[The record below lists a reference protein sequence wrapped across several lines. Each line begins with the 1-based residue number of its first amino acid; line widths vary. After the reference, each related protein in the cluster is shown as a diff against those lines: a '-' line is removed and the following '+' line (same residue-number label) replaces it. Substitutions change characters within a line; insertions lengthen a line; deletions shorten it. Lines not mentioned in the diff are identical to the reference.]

1 MSAGGLPAAF
11 DWLAHRAAV
20 LPAHPAVEFG
30 AEVWSFSELDR
41 RASAA
46 AALLLDAGLEP
57 GDRAALL
64 AANSNTFVAAVFGA
78 ARAGIRLAPL
88 NWRLT
93 AGELAWQVQRLGA
106 RAVLH
111 DAAYA
116 DAATAVAAEAGS
128 RALDL
133 ETAGRHAARSPAA
146 GWPGTWTGD
155 FILMFTSGTTGRPKA
170 ARLTFEN
177 FFASAAASAFNI
189 GVDPADRWLAC
200 MPLCH
205 VGGLSIAT
213 RSLIQGTTIVIHPGF
228 DPAAVNRALRRER
241 ISLLSVV
248 PTMLARMLEADPDPF
263 PPSTRA
269 VLVGGGPVSRGLLE
283 RAAARGLPVLQTYG
297 LTEATSQVTTLSP
310 ADALEHLGS
319 AGKPLF
325 SIRVAVDAPP
335 GEPGEILVAGPT
347 VFAGYFDDPEAT
359 ARALQGGWLRTGD
372 IGRLDAEGFLYV
384 LDRRD
389 DLVVSGGENVYP
401 AEVEAA
407 LEAHPAV
414 REAAVVGLPDDR
426 WGQVV
431 GAAVVF
437 EPGASAGWGDLEAW
451 LRGRLAGYKLPRRWL
466 EAGELPR
473 TASGKL
479 QRHRVRA
486 WFEAGP

>member
-1 MSAGGLPAAF
+1 MNATATPPGF

-20 LPAHPAVEFG
+20 LPGHPAVEFG
-30 AEVWSFSELDR
+30 AEVWSFAELDR
-41 RASAA
+41 RASAV
-46 AALLLDAGLEP
+46 AALLLGAGLGP
-57 GDRAALL
+57 ADRAALL
-64 AANSNTFVAAVFGA
+64 AANSNAFVAAVFGA
-78 ARAGIRLAPL
+78 ARAGIPLAPL
-88 NWRLT
+88 NWRLSH
-93 AGELAWQVQRLGA
+93 AELAWQVRRLSARVLLHDAVYAAAAAAVTAEAGA
-106 RAVLH
+106 RALSLE
-111 DAAYA
+111 A
-116 DAATAVAAEAGS
+116 DARHGPAA
-128 RALDL
+128 
-133 ETAGRHAARSPAA
+133 PAA

-241 ISLLSVV
+241 ITLLSVV
-248 PTMLARMLEADPDPF
+248 PTMLARMLEVDSDPF
-263 PPSTRA
+263 PPTLRA
-269 VLVGGGPVSRGLLE
+269 VLVGGGPVSRELLE

-310 ADALEHLGS
+310 ADALGHLGS

-325 SIRVAVDAPP
+325 SVRVAVDAPP

-359 ARALQGGWLRTGD
+359 ARAVRGGWLRTGD
-372 IGRLDAEGFLYV
+372 IGRLDADGFLYV

-431 GAAVVF
+431 AAAVAF
-437 EPGASAGWGDLEAW
+437 EPGAAAGWDDLEAW
-451 LRGRLAGYKLPRRWL
+451 LRGRLARYKLPRRWL
-466 EAGELPR
+466 RADELPR

-486 WFEAGP
+486 WFDAGP

>member
-1 MSAGGLPAAF
+1 MNATATPPGF

-20 LPAHPAVEFG
+20 LPGHPAVEFG
-30 AEVWSFSELDR
+30 AEVWSFAELDR
-41 RASAA
+41 RASAV
-46 AALLLDAGLEP
+46 AALLLGAGLGP
-57 GDRAALL
+57 ADRAALL
-64 AANSNTFVAAVFGA
+64 AANSNAFVAAVFGA
-78 ARAGIRLAPL
+78 ARAGIPLAPL
-88 NWRLT
+88 NWRLSH
-93 AGELAWQVQRLGA
+93 AELAWQVRRLSARVLLHDAVYAAAAAAVTAEAGA
-106 RAVLH
+106 RALSLE
-111 DAAYA
+111 A
-116 DAATAVAAEAGS
+116 DARHGPAA
-128 RALDL
+128 
-133 ETAGRHAARSPAA
+133 PAA

-241 ISLLSVV
+241 ITLLSVV
-248 PTMLARMLEADPDPF
+248 PTMLARMLEVDSDPF
-263 PPSTRA
+263 PPTLRA
-269 VLVGGGPVSRGLLE
+269 VLVGGGPVSRELLE

-310 ADALEHLGS
+310 ADALGHLGS

-325 SIRVAVDAPP
+325 SVRVAVDAPP

-359 ARALQGGWLRTGD
+359 ARAVRGGWLRTGD
-372 IGRLDAEGFLYV
+372 IGRLDADGFLYV

-407 LEAHPAV
+407 LETHPAV
-414 REAAVVGLPDDR
+414 REAAVVGLPDAH

-431 GAAVVF
+431 AAAVVF
-437 EPGASAGWGDLEAW
+437 REAGAPGWSDLEAW
-451 LRGRLAGYKLPRRWL
+451 
-466 EAGELPR
+466 
-473 TASGKL
+473 
-479 QRHRVRA
+479 
-486 WFEAGP
+486 